1 MDKPPKSHIFNVFAD
16 FWPRGPWPMGPL
28 GTGPWPRGA
37 RGPLGPWPLGRLALG
52 PLGPWVK
59 GPWALGPRA
68 QGVLVLKTGEAH
80 RPKCAFPRP
89 LVVAIVVVAV

>member
-1 MDKPPKSHIFNVFAD
+1 MDKPSKSHIFNVFAD
-16 FWPRGPWPMGPL
+16 FWPRGPWPV
-28 GTGPWPRGA
+28 GPWARGA
-37 RGPLGPWPLGRLALG
+37 LAPGPVWPVA
-52 PLGPWVK
+52 
-59 GPWALGPRA
+59 PWALGPWAHGPWPVGPWA